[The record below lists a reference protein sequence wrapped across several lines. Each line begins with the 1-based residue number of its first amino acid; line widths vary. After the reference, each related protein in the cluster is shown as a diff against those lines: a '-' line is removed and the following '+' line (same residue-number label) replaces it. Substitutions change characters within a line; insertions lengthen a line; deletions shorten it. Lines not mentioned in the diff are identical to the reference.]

1 MAKAPLETVH
11 LVSSAGTGYTYAV
24 RRNKKKS
31 RGVKKLSVRKY
42 DPIAQAHVEFN
53 EKKLS
58 SLKKKFNLE
67 TFNAAKQ
74 TKSDEGASA

>member
-11 LVSSAGTGYTYAV
+11 LVSSAGTGFTYTL

-31 RGVKKLSVRKY
+31 RGVKKLSMRKY

-58 SLKKKFNLE
+58 RLKKKFDLE
-67 TFNAAKQ
+67 KFTQSNN
-74 TKSDEGASA
+74 TASEATQSE

>member
-11 LVSSAGTGYTYAV
+11 LVSSAGTGFTYTL

-31 RGVKKLSVRKY
+31 RGVKKLSMRKY

-58 SLKKKFNLE
+58 RLKKRFDLEKF
-67 TFNAAKQ
+67 TQ
-74 TKSDEGASA
+74 TNTTASEESQSK

>member
-11 LVSSAGTGYTYAV
+11 LVSSAGTGFTYTL

-31 RGVKKLSVRKY
+31 RGVKKLSMRKY
-42 DPIAQAHVEFN
+42 DPVAQAHVEFN

-58 SLKKKFNLE
+58 RLKKKFDLE
-67 TFNAAKQ
+67 KFTQSNNK
-74 TKSDEGASA
+74 ASEESQSE